1 MTARDASPRRHGLH
15 PALGTVHL
23 AEEEPALELS
33 GPDDPPAPL
42 RAACHTTAA
51 ALELTTQSLTCRACT
66 KLASNERSQA
76 PRRRRRNIAISF
88 SDAEYEW
95 LESLWPA
102 GGSRAECMRRA
113 IFAALEEVSAR
124 PPGRSSSPGDI
135 PVLHWPYIR
144 ACARGLRHQDIRVT
158 SAEADP
164 SGRPRSGVIH
174 LDPSVVAAFRTDAVL
189 SLAWTECDGWA
200 LAAEG
205 ADGREA
211 RMFFGGDVVPEPHA
225 VVQWVKSFVA
235 GRRVMWSDRP
245 PGFRVIA
252 SGETDATAGKQETS
266 LSWALWRY
274 LALTDP
280 W

>member
-1 MTARDASPRRHGLH
+1 MTASDGRPRSHGLH

-23 AEEEPALELS
+23 AEEEPDLGLS

-42 RAACHTTAA
+42 KAACHTTAA
-51 ALELTTQSLTCRACT
+51 ALEPTTQPLTCQACA
-66 KLASNERSQA
+66 KLASNERGQT
-76 PRRRRRNIAISF
+76 RRRRRSIAISF
-88 SDAEYEW
+88 SDAEYQW

-144 ACARGLRHQDIRVT
+144 ACARGLRHQDIRVA
-158 SAEADP
+158 SAVADP
-164 SGRPRSGVIH
+164 SGRPRSAVIH
-174 LDPSVVAAFRTDAVL
+174 LDPSIAAALRTDAVL

-200 LAAEG
+200 LAAER
-205 ADGREA
+205 ADGREV
-211 RMFFGGDVVPEPHA
+211 RMFFGGEVVPEPPA
-225 VVQWVKSFVA
+225 VAQWVKSFVA
-235 GRRVMWSDRP
+235 GRRVAWSDRP

-252 SGETDATAGKQETS
+252 SGETDGTAGKQETS